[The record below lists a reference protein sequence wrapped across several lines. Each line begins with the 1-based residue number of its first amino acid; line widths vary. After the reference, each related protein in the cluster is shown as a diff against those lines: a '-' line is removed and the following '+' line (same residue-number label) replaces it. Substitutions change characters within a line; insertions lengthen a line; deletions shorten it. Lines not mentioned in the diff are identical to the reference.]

1 MNGFSLLHNGKSYF
15 ENPKQWRAERRKHE
29 VARLMAMGHTRQVA
43 IKKAKLS
50 IR

>member
-1 MNGFSLLHNGKSYF
+1 MNGLQWNGKSYF
-15 ENPKQWRAERRKHE
+15 VGTKEWRIESRKRE